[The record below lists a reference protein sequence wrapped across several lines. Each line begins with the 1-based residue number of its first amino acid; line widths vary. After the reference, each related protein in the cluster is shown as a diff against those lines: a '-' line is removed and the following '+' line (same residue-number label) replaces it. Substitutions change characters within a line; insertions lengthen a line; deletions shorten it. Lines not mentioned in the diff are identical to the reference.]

1 MIEAYKMSKYIL
13 TCIITISFLLQSCN
27 TKPNQFIPEFKKQ
40 EADNKLAK
48 VSFVKNSYL
57 SNIKPSAGKRK
68 RGDKNNSKRIGPKSK
83 TRRVEVMNK
92 NNENTAPLN
101 TYNRQNSKRKKRT
114 NEISK
119 STFINNSKSRK
130 TNDLNAKITGPKAKI
145 RKIEVEN
152 KQTHQEKITLQNM
165 KQEENCRVQEVG
177 LCDILEKKELL
188 KKIRLKLSYYDR
200 LHFRQVNRKLY
211 NIFSGYDQVGL
222 RGVTNQPA
230 NNNDIYSSIYNY
242 TIDFPEAGESKE
254 PMPKTLDTIPSFI
267 FYQVMK
273 WIKKLPKEFWPY
285 IKDTKIEILS
295 LNWMGITDEEVG
307 QLGKYLQ
314 GSKVIG
320 INLENNQIT
329 YKGAE
334 ELAQNLLQTY
344 GNQDRS
350 TIVQQVVLK
359 DNSIESQE
367 EQLDIKKK
375 YPEIDWIF

>member
-1 MIEAYKMSKYIL
+1 MSKYIL
-13 TCIITISFLLQSCN
+13 ICIITISFLLQSCN
-27 TKPNQFIPEFKKQ
+27 TKPNQFIPRVKKN

-48 VSFVKNSYL
+48 ASF
-57 SNIKPSAGKRK
+57 IKTSIELSAGKRK
-68 RGDKNNSKRIGPKSK
+68 REDKKYSNRIGPKSK
-83 TRRVEVMNK
+83 SRKVEVMNQ
-92 NNENTAPLN
+92 NNENTAPRN
-101 TYNRQNSKRKKRT
+101 TYNRELPKRKQKT
-114 NEISK
+114 NEVSK
-119 STFINNSKSRK
+119 SIFINNSESRK
-130 TNDLNAKITGPKAKI
+130 ITDLNTKRGTKEPKAKI

-152 KQTHQEKITLQNM
+152 KQTHKKKITVQNTKQEK
-165 KQEENCRVQEVG
+165 NCNVQQVV
-177 LCDILEKKELL
+177 LYDILEKKELV

-200 LHFRQVNRKLY
+200 LHFRQVNKKLY

-222 RGVTNQPA
+222 RGVTNRPVH
-230 NNNDIYSSIYNY
+230 NNDIYSSIYNY
-242 TIDFPEAGESKE
+242 TINFPEAGESKE

-273 WIKKLPKEFWPY
+273 WVKKLPKEFWPY

-320 INLENNQIT
+320 INLETNQIT
-329 YKGAE
+329 YKGVE

-344 GNQDRS
+344 GNQDRL

-375 YPEIDWIF
+375 YPAIDWIF